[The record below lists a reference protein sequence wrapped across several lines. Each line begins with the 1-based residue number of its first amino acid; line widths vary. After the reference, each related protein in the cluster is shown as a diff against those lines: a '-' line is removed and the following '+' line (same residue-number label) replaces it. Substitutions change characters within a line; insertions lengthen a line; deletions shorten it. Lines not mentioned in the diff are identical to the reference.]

1 MRTESSEQLYARAR
15 AVIPGG
21 VNSPVRDFG
30 AVGGTPRFMAR
41 GEGAELIDVDG
52 NRYVDLVGSFGPLIL
67 GHDRPEVREAAQRAC
82 ARGTTFGAPVEGEVR
97 LAELIVERVP
107 SVERVRM
114 TNSGTEA
121 AMTAVRLARAA
132 TGRAKVIK
140 FIGHYHGHS
149 DALLAAAGSGV
160 ATLGLPGSPGVTD
173 GAVADTVLV
182 PWNDPEALQAAV
194 DEHAD
199 DLAAILCEPVAANMN
214 LVPARPASGEQ
225 PGLLQQMRAHAD
237 RTDAVLIFDEV
248 ITGFRMA
255 RGGAQEHYGVHPDLT
270 VMGKVVG
277 GGFPL
282 AAVGGSAAVMD
293 QLAPIGGVYQAGTL
307 SGNPVAVAAG
317 AAALELLTED
327 VYPRLTQITEQV
339 VDHLA
344 GALADAGLSAVV
356 PREATLAGVLFTDR
370 APVDK
375 DDVDAADHERYGRF
389 FHAMLEQGI
398 YLAPAGYEILFTS
411 LAMDEDVLA
420 RVAAAAGAAAEEV
433 ARG

>member
-41 GEGAELIDVDG
+41 GEGAELVDVDG

-182 PWNDPEALQAAV
+182 PWNDAEALSAAV
-194 DEHAD
+194 DEHAA

-214 LVPARPASGEQ
+214 LVPASPGSGEQ
-225 PGLLQQMRAHAD
+225 PGFLQRLRTYAD
-237 RTDAVLIFDEV
+237 RTGAVLIFDEV

-255 RGGAQEHYGVHPDLT
+255 RGGAQEHYGVLPDLT

-327 VYPRLTQITEQV
+327 AYPRLTRITEQV

-344 GALADAGLSAVV
+344 SALADAGLSAVV

-375 DDVDAADHERYGRF
+375 DDVDAADHQRYGRF
-389 FHAMLEQGI
+389 FHAMLDHGV

-411 LAMDEDVLA
+411 LAMDEVALA
-420 RVAAAAGAAAEEV
+420 RVATAAGAAAEEV